1 MKLVVK
7 KNGNLLIL
15 AFFFGMLAS
24 LFNIEQLQW
33 IDELVGI
40 CSIVYII
47 YYCVAGHKGLNKF
60 ASGYAVWM
68 IAMILFGFVGNLLHY
83 KYSYG
88 IVYVLEDAFLFAK
101 PFIIFLA
108 TYLAVDHQ
116 DITSY
121 VFNAIRNL
129 SRYLVY
135 FVFACLVFSYATNNS
150 LMLSQS
156 DWVPIPQLPF
166 FVFFVG
172 RPAPLAA
179 TVGVMY
185 LLFLTDLENNKYRVC
200 RIMCIFILFFAQSG
214 MGYGIL
220 LLGIFVALFKLKR
233 PLKRYSIVLII
244 LVVIIIEWKDLSS
257 YLLSGTAARSVLF
270 GYSFKILKRFF
281 PFGSGFSTYGGT
293 IAGHQY
299 AKLYMEYGFD
309 KVWGLTP
316 VIDQENNF
324 LYDTYYP
331 QVLAQLGAIGTI
343 TFVGIF
349 VYWFKAFNNLD
360 GNQSMRGPLLYGIF
374 SIIIMNTGQGAFG
387 GLYGMLIMVAM
398 AVTFRMATVKEKKE
412 DYVYIIE

>member
-15 AFFFGMLAS
+15 AFFLGMLAS

-33 IDELVGI
+33 IDELVEI
-40 CSIVYII
+40 CSIAYII
-47 YYCVAGHKGLNKF
+47 YYCVASHKGLNKF
-60 ASGYAVWM
+60 ASGYVGWM

-88 IVYVLEDAFLFAK
+88 IIYILEDAFLFAK

-108 TYLAVDHQ
+108 TYLAIDRQ
-116 DITSY
+116 DIISY

-129 SRYLVY
+129 SSYLV
-135 FVFACLVFSYATNNS
+135 FFIFACLVFSYATNSS
-150 LMLSQS
+150 LMLNHS

-166 FVFFVG
+166 FVFFAG

-185 LLFLTDLENNKYRVC
+185 LLFLTDLENSKYRVC
-200 RIMCIFILFFAQSG
+200 RIMCILILFFAQSG

-220 LLGIFVALFKLKR
+220 LLGIFVALFKLKK
-233 PLKRYSIVLII
+233 PLRWYSIIVII
-244 LVVIIIEWKDLSS
+244 LVVIIIEWDDLSS

-270 GYSFKILKRFF
+270 RDSFKILKRFF

-293 IAGHQY
+293 IAGHHY
-299 AKLYMEYGFD
+299 AKLYIEYGFD
-309 KVWGLTP
+309 RVWGLTP
-316 VIDQENNF
+316 IVDQENNF

-331 QVLAQLGAIGTI
+331 QVFAQLGAIGTV

-349 VYWFKAFNNLD
+349 IYWFKAFNNLK
-360 GNQSMRGPLLYGIF
+360 GIQSMRGPLLYGTF

-398 AVTFRMATVKEKKE
+398 AVIFRIATEEEKEE
-412 DYVYIIE
+412 SYVYNIE